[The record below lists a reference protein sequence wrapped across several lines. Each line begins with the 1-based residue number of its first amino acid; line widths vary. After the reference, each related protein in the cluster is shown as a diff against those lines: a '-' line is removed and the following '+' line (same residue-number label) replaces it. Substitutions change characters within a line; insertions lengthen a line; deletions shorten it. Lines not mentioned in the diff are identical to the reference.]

1 MSQSQSIGSVDIPED
16 HLAVDFAVL
25 EHYQKV
31 SSELLRISLLGIPV
45 VGYMATEDKI
55 PEGIFAHSGIL
66 ISTIAS
72 LCCFALSASLALLH
86 RYVSSDG
93 MSDHIQLLR
102 LEALGKMEG
111 TDKIEKRRQ
120 KRNTAFKISSLA
132 LAFSAIF
139 LALAA
144 AALVLAI
151 SLTLKNIGRSQSI
164 EADKT
169 MVEPSANTEMK

>member
-1 MSQSQSIGSVDIPED
+1 
-16 HLAVDFAVL
+16 
-25 EHYQKV
+25 
-31 SSELLRISLLGIPV
+31 
-45 VGYMATEDKI
+45 
-55 PEGIFAHSGIL
+55 
-66 ISTIAS
+66 
-72 LCCFALSASLALLH
+72 
-86 RYVSSDG
+86 